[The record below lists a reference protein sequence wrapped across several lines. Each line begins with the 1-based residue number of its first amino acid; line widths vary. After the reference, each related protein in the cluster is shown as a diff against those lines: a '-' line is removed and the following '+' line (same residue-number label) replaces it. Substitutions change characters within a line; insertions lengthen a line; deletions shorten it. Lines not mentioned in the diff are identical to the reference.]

1 MLTDREWQMQ
11 MRMRDADAV
20 SDVNKLDSLKQK

>member
-1 MLTDREWQMQ
+1 MLTDGEWQMQ

-20 SDVNKLDSLKQK
+20 SDVNNLDSLKQK